1 MNKTIIILMLLL
13 ASCAY
18 HVPTIR
24 TPYEL
29 TTQNGFIVSNIYT
42 NPVKLESTDK
52 GLEIEYDIIV
62 KNLAQNERLIDLD
75 GASLVSKEKALPMK
89 CHSFQDKKESFKV
102 AANETFRIQCK
113 GTLHKFSDTRS
124 DAKLYIAIPLDGQL
138 TKFSYIVRAEEL
150 Q

>member
-1 MNKTIIILMLLL
+1 MNKSIIVTLLLL

-29 TTQNGFIVSNIYT
+29 TTHNGFIVSNIYT
-42 NPVKLESTDK
+42 NPVKLDHTDE
-52 GLEIEYDIIV
+52 GLEIEYDIVV
-62 KNLAQNERLIDLD
+62 KNLAQYVRDIDLD
-75 GASLVSKEKALPMK
+75 GASLVSREKATPMQ
-89 CHSFQDKKESFKV
+89 CRSFNDKKEYFKV

-113 GTLHKFSDTRS
+113 GTLHKLKNTRS
-124 DAKLYIAIPLDGQL
+124 DAKLYIAIPLGGQL